1 MVKKWFNMK
10 KKEIELKLLVYT
22 YALDFLKNKDEIF
35 SVMKD
40 AYTALEGISQDELK
54 DALMSIIAE
63 KIHEETEMENNIQ

>member
-22 YALDFLKNKDEIF
+22 YTLDFLKNKNEIF
-35 SVMKD
+35 NVMKD

-54 DALMSIIAE
+54 DTLMSIIAE

>member
-10 KKEIELKLLVYT
+10 KKEIELKLLVYS

-35 SVMKD
+35 NVMKD

-63 KIHEETEMENNIQ
+63 KIHEEIEMENNIQ

>member
-1 MVKKWFNMK
+1 MK
-10 KKEIELKLLVYT
+10 KKEIELKLLVYS

-35 SVMKD
+35 NVMKD

-63 KIHEETEMENNIQ
+63 KIHEEIEMENNIQ